1 MPRALLTSNTQTV
14 DGRLIGDT
22 FVETN
27 YGRKAEIAER
37 KALYTY
43 TFFLEG
49 YPCPHP
55 YRKAPY

>member
-1 MPRALLTSNTQTV
+1 MRAEQV
-14 DGRLIGDT
+14 ARA
-22 FVETN
+22 EM
-27 YGRKAEIAER
+27 RKAEIAEQ